1 MIWSVILWPA
11 FFRSV
16 KHSVCK
22 LIGCDMKIDKWLKR
36 KARTQ
41 RYWNGWS
48 GEMKSFASGLE
59 TIITPTS
66 RIRGQPV
73 CVRPFARAYP
83 LTEISFSYLY
93 GLPKNVVV
101 LIWDGPWNL
110 ETVARP
116 TFQLAY
122 RYKNLTTEFPDTMY
136 VTQLLQLFYPLF
148 SLPPKENSPFLRQ
161 ATV

>member
-1 MIWSVILWPA
+1 MIWSAILWPA

-73 CVRPFARAYP
+73 CVRPFAHAYP

-101 LIWDGPWNL
+101 FIWGGPWNL

-116 TFQLAY
+116 TFQPAY
-122 RYKNLTTEFPDTMY
+122 RYKNLTTEFPDTNVRY
-136 VTQLLQLFYPLF
+136 SIVT
-148 SLPPKENSPFLRQ
+148 
-161 ATV
+161 TVLSSF

>member
-1 MIWSVILWPA
+1 MIEKG
-11 FFRSV
+11 
-16 KHSVCK
+16 KHV
-22 LIGCDMKIDKWLKR
+22 LNDIGTAGRARW
-36 KARTQ
+36 KA
-41 RYWNGWS
+41 S
-48 GEMKSFASGLE
+48 PLALE

-101 LIWDGPWNL
+101 FIWDGPWNL

-122 RYKNLTTEFPDTMY
+122 RYKNLTTEFPDTNARY
-136 VTQLLQLFYPLF
+136 SIVT
-148 SLPPKENSPFLRQ
+148 
-161 ATV
+161 TVLSSF